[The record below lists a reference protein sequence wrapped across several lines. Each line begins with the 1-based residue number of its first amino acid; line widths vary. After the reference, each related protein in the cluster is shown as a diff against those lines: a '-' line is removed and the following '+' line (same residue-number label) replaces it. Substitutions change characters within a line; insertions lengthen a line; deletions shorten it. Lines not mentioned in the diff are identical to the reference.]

1 MKYKIPGSIL
11 HTLHIAAGLNVM
23 IFSQAVKGDEQPPLP
38 PDCLSYCEAKY
49 KSIKQNFIFTYLPA
63 SHVKLNLKIN

>member
-11 HTLHIAAGLNVM
+11 HALHIAAGLNVM

-38 PDCLSYCEAKY
+38 PDCLSYCEAK
-49 KSIKQNFIFTYLPA
+49 
-63 SHVKLNLKIN
+63 